1 MYTVVETPIFSAD
14 ARTLL
19 TEDERGALCAWIADA
34 PLGGDVVP
42 GTGGCRKLRW
52 QLQGRGKRGGARVI
66 YYNQLNNGTIWLLVI
81 YAKAVRGNI
90 PAHLLKAIKES
101 IEHD

>member
-14 ARTLL
+14 AKTLL
-19 TEDERGALCAWIADA
+19 TEDERGELCTWIANG
-34 PLGGDVVP
+34 PLVGDVVP

-101 IEHD
+101 IEHE